1 MQRLFSMFPQGGP
14 GIGLLLL
21 RVSVAGAF
29 LYGAMTRL
37 PYANSPWVVVA
48 FILIAGAL
56 ALGIFTPAFSMLAG
70 LQAAYLFFAVSGSTR
85 YMFAAFVLTAAALA
99 LLGPGA
105 FSLDSVFFGRRV
117 LVLPV
122 DNDPKNSSLN

>member
-1 MQRLFSMFPQGGP
+1 MFPPGGP

-21 RVSVAGAF
+21 RFSVAGAL

-37 PYANSPWVVVA
+37 PYANSPWVIIAFLLVA
-48 FILIAGAL
+48 GTIILGFL
-56 ALGIFTPAFSMLAG
+56 TPAFSILAVM
-70 LQAAYLFFAVSGSTR
+70 QAVYLFFSTGGATH
-85 YMFAAFVLTAAALA
+85 YVFAAFVLTAGALA

-117 LVLPV
+117 LVLPRGK
-122 DNDPKNSSLN
+122 DPKDNSGY